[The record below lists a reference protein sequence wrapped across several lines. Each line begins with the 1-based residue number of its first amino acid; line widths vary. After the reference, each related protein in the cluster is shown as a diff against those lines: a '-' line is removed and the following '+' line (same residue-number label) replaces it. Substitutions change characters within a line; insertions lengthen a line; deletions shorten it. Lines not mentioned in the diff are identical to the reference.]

1 MVTLFLGLF
10 LFKLNFCTEKILLN
24 TFQTGWD
31 TIFGVVYNCHLY
43 ISLLFRQIHCDPQVA
58 APRSST
64 RCTAVTAVSW
74 SGSPTDQPTL
84 HRHRYLSAKEI
95 VLAIH
100 PAPSV
105 AAVEFTPSGKLKQCR
120 VWELCFIYLM
130 VASFTSEKAVA

>member
-1 MVTLFLGLF
+1 MELTRRGMISDVNPSYAVANANKFPLFSV
-10 LFKLNFCTEKILLN
+10 
-24 TFQTGWD
+24 W
-31 TIFGVVYNCHLY
+31 
-43 ISLLFRQIHCDPQVA
+43 QIHCDPQVA

-105 AAVEFTPSGKLKQCR
+105 AAVEFTPSGKLKQCH